1 VFVAADLPSAEL
13 RSLAQ
18 TNIDLFGRSVMA
30 EQLNAGRD
38 LHLWFGAQILGLSYE
53 QALEKAD
60 DKRMK
65 GARQAA
71 KPCNFGFPGGMGVA
85 NFIGYAYCTYKV
97 KFEHAEA
104 ERLKRVWL
112 DAFPEMAHYFRHVDG
127 LFKGR
132 DRALI
137 RHPRTGFWRG
147 RVTYCAACNF
157 HFQHLTAVASALGL
171 TEVQRRAYAMKGS
184 ALFGSRTLLYTH
196 DEIVLETPRELA
208 HDAGMELSAV
218 YAERFTE
225 LHPDVPA
232 LPCKGPTKDPRVIM
246 PAVSMIYSK
255 DLKTVWGP
263 DGRLAEWAP
272 KELA

>member
-1 VFVAADLPSAEL
+1 
-13 RSLAQ
+13 
-18 TNIDLFGRSVMA
+18 
-30 EQLNAGRD
+30 
-38 LHLWFGAQILGLSYE
+38 
-53 QALEKAD
+53 
-60 DKRMK
+60 
-65 GARQAA
+65 
-71 KPCNFGFPGGMGVA
+71 
-85 NFIGYAYCTYKV
+85 
-97 KFEHAEA
+97 
-104 ERLKRVWL
+104 
-112 DAFPEMAHYFRHVDG
+112 
-127 LFKGR
+127 
-132 DRALI
+132 
-137 RHPRTGFWRG
+137 
-147 RVTYCAACNF
+147 
-157 HFQHLTAVASALGL
+157 
-171 TEVQRRAYAMKGS
+171 
-184 ALFGSRTLLYTH
+184 LYTH